1 MAEIKK
7 PLLVFQAPVATRSGY
22 GDHARDLVR
31 SLIKLDKY
39 DIKIVSTKWGS
50 TPMTG
55 LDGDKESDKE
65 IISRIGL
72 PIERT
77 PDVFIQVTV
86 ANEFQPK
93 GTYNIGITAGVETT
107 VAPIDFIHG
116 CNRMDLI
123 IVPSEF
129 TKDVLIKTAYQEKH
143 NQTGQIINNFKI
155 TKPIEVLFEG
165 FNNETFGADVV
176 PYISELDNIKEDFA
190 FLITGHWLQ
199 GDLGHDRKDVGM
211 TIKSFCHAFR
221 GDKKAPAL
229 VLKTSSAGFGVRD
242 REAMAGRIEELTQEF
257 GDKCPPIYLLHG
269 EFTENEMHGLYEHP
283 KVKAM
288 VSFTH
293 GEGFG
298 RPLLE
303 FSLTGKPVVASN
315 WSGHLDFLN
324 LEWIVPLS
332 GLVEQIHPS
341 ATVQDMLIPEGRWFT
356 ADYKMASKKLKD
368 VFENY
373 KNYLDG
379 AKRQS
384 YRSRTEF
391 SLEKMSEKL
400 ESLIDDKVPKQI
412 ELKLPQLKKLELPK
426 LKKAE

>member
-39 DIKIVSTKWGS
+39 DIKIVSTRWGN

-55 LDGDKESDKE
+55 LDANKESDKE
-65 IISRIGL
+65 IINRIGL

-107 VAPIDFIHG
+107 VAPIEFIHG

-123 IVPSEF
+123 IVPSQF
-129 TKDVLIKTAYQEKH
+129 TKDVLIKTTYQEKD
-143 NQTGQIINNFKI
+143 NRTGQVINNFKI
-155 TKPIEVLFEG
+155 QKPIEVLFEG
-165 FNNETFGADVV
+165 FNNETYGADTV
-176 PYISELDNIKEDFA
+176 PHITELDQIKEEFA
-190 FLITGHWLQ
+190 FLFTGHWLS

-221 GDKKAPAL
+221 SEKKKPAL

-242 REAMAGRIEELTQEF
+242 REAMAGRIEELTHEF
-257 GDKCPPIYLLHG
+257 GNDCPPIYLLHG
-269 EFTENEMHGLYEHP
+269 EFTEDEMHGLYENH
-283 KVKAM
+283 KIKAM

-303 FSLTGKPVVASN
+303 FSLTGKPVIASN
-315 WSGHLDFLN
+315 WSGHLDFLK
-324 LEWIVPLS
+324 S
-332 GLVEQIHPS
+332 GAVLLDGELKEVHPS
-341 ATVQDMLIPEGRWFT
+341 AQNQFLVQGSKWFYVNYSN
-356 ADYKMASKKLKD
+356 AISKLKD
-368 VFENY
+368 IY
-373 KNYLDG
+373 KNYDKYKI
-379 AKRQS
+379 AS
-384 YRSRTEF
+384 YQLGKQNTQNF
-391 SLEKMSEKL
+391 SLDNMTKQFDIIL
-400 ESLIDDKVPKQI
+400 TQYVPTIKQFI
-412 ELKLPQLKKLELPK
+412 PLNLPTLKKVDE
-426 LKKAE
+426 

>member
-39 DIKIVSTKWGS
+39 DIKIVSTRWGS

-55 LDGDKESDKE
+55 LDGDKESDRE

-107 VAPIDFIHG
+107 VAPIEFIHG

-123 IVPSEF
+123 IVPSQF
-129 TKDVLIKTAYQEKH
+129 TKEVLLKTAYQEKD
-143 NQTGQIINNFKI
+143 NRTGQVINNFKV

-165 FNNETFGADVV
+165 FNNNTFGASDI
-176 PYISELDNIKEDFA
+176 PTITELDQIKEDFA
-190 FLITGHWLQ
+190 FLFTGHWLA

-257 GDKCPPIYLLHG
+257 GKDCPSIYLLHG
-269 EFTENEMHGLYEHP
+269 EFTEDEMHGLYEHR
-283 KVKAM
+283 KIKAM

-303 FSLTGKPVVASN
+303 FSLTGKPVIASN
-315 WSGHLDFLN
+315 WSGHLDFLKDGAV
-324 LEWIVPLS
+324 LLDGELKEV
-332 GLVEQIHPS
+332 HPS
-341 ATVQDMLIPEGRWFT
+341 SQNQFLLQGSKWFYVNYSN
-356 ADYKMASKKLKD
+356 AISKLKD
-368 VFENY
+368 IY
-373 KNYLDG
+373 KNYDKYKVASFQLG
-379 AKRQS
+379 KQNKQN
-384 YRSRTEF
+384 F
-391 SLEKMSEKL
+391 SLEKMTKL
-400 ESLIDDKVPKQI
+400 FDTILTEKVPTIKQFI
-412 ELKLPQLKKLELPK
+412 PLNLPTLKKVDD
-426 LKKAE
+426 

>member
-55 LDGDKESDKE
+55 LDGNKESDKE

-129 TKDVLIKTAYQEKH
+129 TKDVLIKTAYQEKN
-143 NQTGQIINNFKI
+143 NQTGQVINNFKI

-165 FNNETFGADVV
+165 FNNETFGANDV

-211 TIKSFCHAFR
+211 TIKSFCHAFQNE
-221 GDKKAPAL
+221 KVKPAL

-242 REAMAGRIEELTQEF
+242 REAMAGRIEELTHEF
-257 GDKCPPIYLLHG
+257 GNKCPSIYLLHG

-303 FSLTGKPVVASN
+303 FSLTGKPVIASN
-315 WSGHLDFLN
+315 WSGHLDFLKN
-324 LEWIVPLS
+324 GAVLLEGELKEV
-332 GLVEQIHPS
+332 HPS
-341 ATVQDMLIPEGRWFT
+341 AQNQFLIQGSKWFYVNYSN
-356 ADYKMASKKLKD
+356 AINKLKDIYKNYDKYKVESKKLGKHNN
-368 VFENY
+368 E
-373 KNYLDG
+373 K
-379 AKRQS
+379 
-384 YRSRTEF
+384 F
-391 SLEKMSEKL
+391 SLEKMTKVFDTILNE
-400 ESLIDDKVPKQI
+400 KVPTIKQFI
-412 ELKLPQLKKLELPK
+412 PLNLPTLKKVDD
-426 LKKAE
+426 

>member
-165 FNNETFGADVV
+165 FNNETFGAEVV

-303 FSLTGKPVVASN
+303 FSLTGKPVIASN
-315 WSGHLDFLN
+315 WSGQLDFLKEGAVL
-324 LEWIVPLS
+324 LEGELKEV
-332 GLVEQIHPS
+332 HPS
-341 ATVQDMLIPEGRWFT
+341 AQNQFLIQGSRWFYVNYSN
-356 ADYKMASKKLKD
+356 AINKLKDIYKNYDKYKVESKKLGKHNN
-368 VFENY
+368 EN
-373 KNYLDG
+373 
-379 AKRQS
+379 
-384 YRSRTEF
+384 F
-391 SLEKMSEKL
+391 SLEKMTKL
-400 ESLIDDKVPKQI
+400 FDKILNEKVPTIKQFI
-412 ELKLPQLKKLELPK
+412 PLNLPTLKKVDD
-426 LKKAE
+426 

>member
-39 DIKIVSTKWGS
+39 DIKIVSTRWGS

-55 LDGDKESDKE
+55 LDGNKESDKE

-72 PIERT
+72 PIERA

-129 TKDVLIKTAYQEKH
+129 TKDVLLKTAYQEKD
-143 NQTGQIINNFKI
+143 NRTGQVINNFKI

-165 FNNETFGADVV
+165 FNNETFGADAV
-176 PYISELDNIKEDFA
+176 PYIGELDNIKEDFA
-190 FLITGHWLQ
+190 FLITGHWLA
-199 GDLGHDRKDVGM
+199 GDLGHDRKDIGM

-257 GDKCPPIYLLHG
+257 GKDCPPIYLLHG
-269 EFTENEMHGLYEHP
+269 EFTEDEMHGLYEHP

-303 FSLTGKPVVASN
+303 FSLTGKPVIASN
-315 WSGHLDFLN
+315 WSGQLDFLKEGAV
-324 LEWIVPLS
+324 LLDGELKEV
-332 GLVEQIHPS
+332 HPS
-341 ATVQDMLIPEGRWFT
+341 AQNQFLLQGSKWFYVNYSN
-356 ADYKMASKKLKD
+356 AINKLKDIYKNYDKYKVESKKLGKHNN
-368 VFENY
+368 EN
-373 KNYLDG
+373 
-379 AKRQS
+379 
-384 YRSRTEF
+384 F
-391 SLEKMSEKL
+391 SLEKMTKL
-400 ESLIDDKVPKQI
+400 FDTILNEKVPTIKQFI
-412 ELKLPQLKKLELPK
+412 PLNLPTLKKVDD
-426 LKKAE
+426 

>member
-165 FNNETFGADVV
+165 FNNETFGAEVV

-298 RPLLE
+298 RPLLD
-303 FSLTGKPVVASN
+303 FSLTGKPVIASN
-315 WSGHLDFLN
+315 WSGQLDFLKEGAVL
-324 LEWIVPLS
+324 LEGELKEV
-332 GLVEQIHPS
+332 HPS
-341 ATVQDMLIPEGRWFT
+341 AQNQFLIQGSRWFYVNYSN
-356 ADYKMASKKLKD
+356 AINKLKDIYKNYDKYKVESKKLGKHNN
-368 VFENY
+368 EN
-373 KNYLDG
+373 
-379 AKRQS
+379 
-384 YRSRTEF
+384 F
-391 SLEKMSEKL
+391 SLEKMTKL
-400 ESLIDDKVPKQI
+400 FDKILNEKVPTIKQFI
-412 ELKLPQLKKLELPK
+412 PLNLPTLKKVDD
-426 LKKAE
+426 